1 VEHIFTPYA
10 LRRVLPNLGPNAL
23 AAAQAIVVGQGGSLT
38 LGFLDK
44 GRASWR
50 LELPVADA

>member
-1 VEHIFTPYA
+1 
-10 LRRVLPNLGPNAL
+10 VLPNLGPNAL